1 MKRVDLMHH
10 ALAAVALIAAAGC
23 AAPATIYRPARAAP
37 TELTVRYDDGFEV
50 WAADAPVAR
59 GLRYEGLEQAVR
71 CVPEAKRH
79 AEAASRSG
87 SAASV
92 LSGFSIGLA
101 VGGLAGLGG
110 FAFEDDR
117 VTAAFLVSGVVLE
130 ALAIVTGAQSLSQ
143 KAKANG
149 HALDAVNYYNDAV
162 GYSGAGCGPVVAAP
176 MLSAPTSP

>member
-1 MKRVDLMHH
+1 MKRA
-10 ALAAVALIAAAGC
+10 ALSRRVLVATALLVGAGC
-23 AAPATIYRPARAAP
+23 AAPATTYRPVHAAP
-37 TELTVRYDDGFEV
+37 TELTVRYGDEFEV

-59 GLRYEGLEQAVR
+59 GLRYQGLDEVVR

-87 SAASV
+87 SAAGV

-101 VGGLAGLGG
+101 VGGLAGLSG

-117 VTAAFLVSGVVLE
+117 VTAAFLVSGVVIE
-130 ALAIVTGAQSLSQ
+130 ALAIVLGGQSLSQ

-149 HALDAVNYYNDAV
+149 HALDAVNLYNDAV
-162 GYSGAGCGPVVAAP
+162 GYDGRGCGPAVAP
-176 MLSAPTSP
+176 PSLP